1 MNVLDIAKQFIHAL
15 LIYLIQVLVFR
26 TTTLWDVAA
35 CFIYLGFLIQLP
47 FYLPKIAILFITF
60 CFTFAIDIFFDTP
73 GVHTAAAL
81 MIMYFRP
88 SIIKILSPQG
98 GYESQ
103 DSINIFNMGIQ
114 WHTLYAF
121 IMIFI
126 HTTLV
131 FILESIGSFHF
142 GTSLLKIFSTT
153 MFTLIVVMLY
163 QFLFLY
169 RRNTR

>member
-1 MNVLDIAKQFIHAL
+1 MNVLDIVKQGIHAL

-35 CFIYLGFLIQLP
+35 CFIYTGFLIQIP
-47 FYLPKIAILFITF
+47 FTIPKVYTLLITF
-60 CFTFAIDIFFDTP
+60 IFTFCIDIFFNTP

-81 MIMYFRP
+81 VMMYFRP
-88 SIIKILSPQG
+88 NIINLLSPQG
-98 GYESQ
+98 GYDSVE
-103 DSINIFNMGIQ
+103 SINIFSMGIQ

-126 HTTLV
+126 QTTLV
-131 FILESIGSFHF
+131 FVIESIGSFSF
-142 GTSLLKIFSTT
+142 GNSIVKIFTT
-153 MFTLIVVMLY
+153 TLLTLVVVILY

-169 RRNTR
+169 KRNSR

>member
-1 MNVLDIAKQFIHAL
+1 MNALDIAKQFVHAL

-60 CFTFAIDIFFDTP
+60 FFTFAVDIFFNTP
-73 GVHTAAAL
+73 GVHTCAAL
-81 MIMYFRP
+81 IIMYFRP
-88 SIIKILSPQG
+88 SIIKLLSPQG
-98 GYESQ
+98 GYESLE
-103 DSINIFNMGIQ
+103 SINIFNMGVQ

-121 IMIFI
+121 IMIFSHI
-126 HTTLV
+126 TLV
-131 FILESIGSFHF
+131 FIIESIGSFHL
-142 GTSLLKIFSTT
+142 GTSLLKIIMTT
-153 MFTLIVVMLY
+153 LFTLIVVMLY

>member
-1 MNVLDIAKQFIHAL
+1 MNVIDIVKQCVHAL

-47 FYLPKIAILFITF
+47 FYIPRVFILLITF
-60 CFTFAIDIFFDTP
+60 GFTFGVDIFFNTP
-73 GVHTAAAL
+73 GIHTAAAL
-81 MIMYFRP
+81 VIMYFRP
-88 SIIKILSPQG
+88 AIIKLLSPQG
-98 GYESQ
+98 GYESVE
-103 DSINIFNMGIQ
+103 SINIFNMGIQ

-131 FILESIGSFHF
+131 FVIESIGSFNF
-142 GTSLLKIFSTT
+142 GISLLKIFTTT
-153 MFTLIVVMLY
+153 MLTLVVVILY

-169 RRNTR
+169 RRNSR

>member
-1 MNVLDIAKQFIHAL
+1 MNVLDIVKQFIHAL

-35 CFIYLGFLIQLP
+35 CFIYTGFLIQLP
-47 FYLPKIAILFITF
+47 FYLPKISILVITF

-73 GVHTAAAL
+73 GVHTCAAL
-81 MIMYFRP
+81 VVMYFRP

-98 GYESQ
+98 GYESLE
-103 DSINIFNMGIQ
+103 SINIFNMGIQ

-131 FILESIGSFHF
+131 FIIESAGSFHV
-142 GTSLLKIFSTT
+142 GISLLKILSTT
-153 MFTLIVVMLY
+153 LFTLIVVMLY

-169 RRNTR
+169 GRTSR